1 MPRKRAAH
9 ITCFGQYRG
18 KVGGL
23 KGALYGFSVN
33 IIQGCVRYPPAPG
46 GAETVVRAYS
56 EGLQSKGHNVE
67 VITTDLYTET
77 PFVKKDMPSE
87 VSGIP
92 VSRHSAYSISG
103 EAHYV
108 LAPGMVT
115 SFLKKIA
122 DVIHTHSYGYFQNHA
137 AWIKEKFQS
146 TPWVITPH
154 FHPSWSMW
162 GGAKR
167 RTLRDFY
174 DSKIGKSTME
184 SADLITCVSEH
195 EKEMLIKE
203 IGLNDDN
210 IKIIYN
216 GIYWKDWA
224 KLPDKTKFREKFP
237 EVSDKFII
245 FAGRLAT
252 NKGIPDL
259 IEAVSIEGSQ
269 RFDLVVMGADMG
281 LGNELDKLAV
291 SKNIK
296 MHRIGHVDDEIYRSA
311 LSAAEVLV
319 LPSEYEAF
327 GIVLLEAAAAQT
339 PVVAARVGGVPEAM
353 SEENNGLLVDY
364 NDPENLS
371 KAIFTILEDDNLSKE
386 MATFGR
392 SFAKGF
398 SWSNIVNMLEKEY
411 NLLLA

>member
-1 MPRKRAAH
+1 M
-9 ITCFGQYRG
+9 
-18 KVGGL
+18 
-23 KGALYGFSVN
+23 N

-77 PFVKKDMPSE
+77 PFVKKKMPSE

-115 SFLKKIA
+115 SFLKKKA
-122 DVIHTHSYGYFQNHA
+122 DIIHTHSYGYFQNHA
-137 AWIKEKFQS
+137 AWIKERFQS

-162 GGAKR
+162 GGSKR

-174 DSKIGKSTME
+174 DTVVGKSTLE
-184 SADLITCVSEH
+184 SADLITCVSKH

-203 IGLNDDN
+203 IGLKDDN

-216 GIYWKDWA
+216 GIYWKDWE
-224 KLPDKTKFREKFP
+224 KLPDKELFRTKYP
-237 EVSDKFII
+237 NVSDKFII

-252 NKGIPDL
+252 NKGIHDL
-259 IEAVSIEGSQ
+259 IEAVSIEESE

-281 LGNELDKLAV
+281 LGGDLDKLAL
-291 SKNIK
+291 SKNVK
-296 MHRIGHVDDEIYRSA
+296 MHRIGHVDDPIYRSA

-339 PVVAARVGGVPEAM
+339 PVVAARVGGTPEAM
-353 SEENNGLLVDY
+353 SEGKNGLLVEY
-364 NDPENLS
+364 SDPVSLS
-371 KAIFTILEDDNLSKE
+371 KAIFTILDDEKLAKE
-386 MATFGR
+386 MSTFGR
-392 SFAKGF
+392 EFAKDF

-411 NLLLA
+411 DLLLA

>member
-1 MPRKRAAH
+1 
-9 ITCFGQYRG
+9 
-18 KVGGL
+18 
-23 KGALYGFSVN
+23 VN

-46 GAETVVRAYS
+46 GAETVVKAYS
-56 EGLQSKGHNVE
+56 EGLLAKGHKVE

-77 PFVKKDMPSE
+77 PFVKKKMPAE

-92 VSRHSAYSISG
+92 VSRHSAFSISG

-115 SFLKKIA
+115 SFLKKKA
-122 DVIHTHSYGYFQNHA
+122 DIIHTHSYGYFQNHA
-137 AWIKEKFQS
+137 AWIKERIQS

-184 SADLITCVSEH
+184 SADLITCVSNH
-195 EKEMLIKE
+195 EKEMLVKE
-203 IGLNDDN
+203 IGLSEDN

-216 GIYWKDWA
+216 GIDWSEWE
-224 KLPDKTKFREKFP
+224 KVPDKRPFRDSYP
-237 EVSDKFII
+237 EISERFVI

-259 IEAVSIEGSQ
+259 IEAMSISESEV
-269 RFDLVVMGADMG
+269 DLVVMGADMG
-281 LGNELDKLAV
+281 LGKDLDKLATSMGV
-291 SKNIK
+291 R
-296 MHRIGHVDDEIYRSA
+296 MHRLGHVDDEIYRSA
-311 LSAAEVLV
+311 LSAAEILV

-339 PVVAARVGGVPEAM
+339 PVVATRVGGIPEAM
-353 SEENNGLLVDY
+353 SEGKNGLIVDY
-364 NDPENLS
+364 NDPKTLS
-371 KAIFTILEDDNLSKE
+371 AAIFSILEDDSLNRE
-386 MATFGR
+386 MGNFGR
-392 SFAKGF
+392 EFSKGF
-398 SWSNIVNMLEKEY
+398 SWSSIINQLESKYLE
-411 NLLLA
+411 LL

>member
-1 MPRKRAAH
+1 M
-9 ITCFGQYRG
+9 
-18 KVGGL
+18 
-23 KGALYGFSVN
+23 N

-46 GAETVVRAYS
+46 GAETVVKAYS
-56 EGLQSKGHNVE
+56 EGLLAKGHKVE

-77 PFVKKDMPSE
+77 PFVKKKMPSE
-87 VSGIP
+87 VSGVP
-92 VSRHSAYSISG
+92 VSRHSAFSISG

-115 SFLKKIA
+115 SFLKKKA
-122 DVIHTHSYGYFQNHA
+122 DIIHTHSYGYFQNHA
-137 AWIKEKFQS
+137 AWIKERIQS

-184 SADLITCVSEH
+184 SADLITCVSNH
-195 EKEMLIKE
+195 EKETLVKE
-203 IGLNDDN
+203 IGLSEDN

-216 GIYWKDWA
+216 GIDWSDWE
-224 KLPDKTKFREKFP
+224 KVPDKMTFRDSYP
-237 EVSDKFII
+237 EVSERFVI

-259 IEAVSIEGSQ
+259 IEAMSISESADV
-269 RFDLVVMGADMG
+269 DLVVMGADMG
-281 LGNELDKLAV
+281 LGKDLDKVAISLGV
-291 SKNIK
+291 K
-296 MHRIGHVDDEIYRSA
+296 MHRLGHVNDEIYRSA
-311 LSAAEVLV
+311 LSTAEILV

-339 PVVAARVGGVPEAM
+339 PVVATRVGGIPEAM
-353 SEENNGLLVDY
+353 SEGKNGLIVDY
-364 NDPENLS
+364 NDPKALS
-371 KAIFTILEDDNLSKE
+371 AAIFSILEDDSLKRE
-386 MATFGR
+386 MGAFGR
-392 SFAKGF
+392 EFSKGF
-398 SWSNIVNMLEKEY
+398 SWSSIVNQLESKYLE
-411 NLLLA
+411 LL